1 MSSKT
6 EVFGENAS
14 KILKAIVRSKSV
26 LVGDLYL
33 EVETKLSNDKVK
45 EALGW
50 LIEARRV
57 DGIKEKGDKSGKIK
71 YALVDGTYEKNASV
85 IWRSLSQN
93 GTQNITQLKKSTNLD
108 EEDVHGAL
116 GWLARDNDIDFVQ
129 KGSLKTFSAITHMQ

>member
-6 EVFGENAS
+6 EVFGENAN
-14 KILKAIVRSKSV
+14 KILKAMVKSKST

-50 LIEARRV
+50 LIDSRKV
-57 DGIKEKGDKSGKIK
+57 DAIKDKRYKSGKIK
-71 YALVDGTYEKNASV
+71 YALVDGTYERDAFIV
-85 IWRSLSQN
+85 WGSLSQN
-93 GTQNITQLKKSTNLD
+93 GPQNITHLKKSTNLT
-108 EEDVHGAL
+108 EENIHGAL

-129 KGSLKTFSAITHMQ
+129 KGNVKTFSAVTHMR

>member
-6 EVFGENAS
+6 EVFGENAN
-14 KILKAIVRSKSV
+14 KVLKAIVRSKSV

-50 LIEARRV
+50 LIDSRKV
-57 DGIKEKGDKSGKIK
+57 DAIKDKSDKSGKIK

-93 GTQNITQLKKSTNLD
+93 GSQNITQLKKSTKLS

-129 KGSLKTFSAITHMQ
+129 KGSVRTFSAVTHMR